1 MLRPFRACETVQ
13 TTIDN
18 PICTPYLSKRKYY
31 IYGPTH
37 PLTPTMLSVQF
48 LPLPISLKPT
58 RNCPNF
64 TLKCNIITLFCN
76 IITIRFT
83 QNDGNF
89 GHMKQIK
96 TRFVW
101 SLGAFAVISW

>member
-1 MLRPFRACETVQ
+1 
-13 TTIDN
+13 
-18 PICTPYLSKRKYY
+18 
-31 IYGPTH
+31 
-37 PLTPTMLSVQF
+37 MLSDHF
-48 LPLPISLKPT
+48 LPLSISLKPT
-58 RNCPNF
+58 PNCPKL

-76 IITIRFT
+76 INTIRFT

-89 GHMKQIK
+89 GLINQIK

>member
-1 MLRPFRACETVQ
+1 ML
-13 TTIDN
+13 TI
-18 PICTPYLSKRKYY
+18 
-31 IYGPTH
+31 H
-37 PLTPTMLSVQF
+37 PLTPTMLSVHF

-58 RNCPNF
+58 PNCPKLTF
-64 TLKCNIITLFCN
+64 KCNIITLFCN
-76 IITIRFT
+76 IITIRIT

-89 GHMKQIK
+89 GHIKQIK